1 MSKIEAFNHRLNQS
15 YQRPQHTGNEFRD
28 QVDMSLRSLIRTLS
42 SKSRACIIGAG
53 KCKDFSLPIFIE
65 HFSHVVLTDVDLVSI
80 QEWDKYQHTVQ
91 IKQVEYTG
99 FDDALFFEDFKARV
113 ATTQSYEKLDQIL
126 QQKLSPIVEYRFL
139 EEEFHRHDVVYV
151 SPIYT
156 QLVYQQFLLECSE
169 LRSHGYPEHLLKYL
183 EEKMLEEMPAI
194 IDRFNDNV
202 LQLLKKD
209 GYLMVLSDIFELNN
223 GSDFYLRVKNG
234 IKSKDVMDEIY
245 EGYVN
250 KYGIGLGDYGLYNL
264 DEKVVEQRSKWLFWP
279 FSEERSFAVKM
290 KIYKNT
296 QTKGGT
302 L

>member
-28 QVDMSLRSLIRTLS
+28 QVDMSLRSLIRILS

-53 KCKDFSLPIFIE
+53 KCQDFSLPIFIE
-65 HFSHVVLTDVDLVSI
+65 HFTEVVLTDVDIVSMQECEKYKHTI
-80 QEWDKYQHTVQ
+80 QM
-91 IKQVEYTG
+91 KQVEYTG

-113 ATTQSYEKLDQIL
+113 AATQSYEKLDQIL
-126 QQKLSPIVEYRFL
+126 QQKLSSIAAYLFL
-139 EEEFHRHDVVYV
+139 PEEFYRHDFVYV

-156 QLVYQQFLLECSE
+156 QLVYHQFLMECAE
-169 LRSHGYPEHLLKYL
+169 LRTHGYPEHLLKYL
-183 EEKMLEEMPAI
+183 EDKMLEEMPGI
-194 IDRFNDNV
+194 INRFNDNV
-202 LQLLKKD
+202 IRLLNTD

-223 GSDFYLRVKNG
+223 GSDFHLRVKNG
-234 IKSKDVMDEIY
+234 IQSKDVMDEIY

-264 DEKVVEQRSKWLFWP
+264 DEKVVEERSKWLFWP

-296 QTKGGT
+296 QNKGGT